1 MKVHTTGNNIK
12 HAHHDEKL
20 KEDLSKRL
28 NKIEGQIRGVNNMIQ
43 NNVYCDDILNQI
55 SSIQSAV
62 SSARNLLLEAH
73 INSCIKESI
82 EGGDDKVIKELMVTL
97 NRMLK

>member
-1 MKVHTTGNNIK
+1 MNKHDHTENTK
-12 HAHHDEKL
+12 HTHHDETL
-20 KEDLSKRL
+20 KRDLDIRFKR
-28 NKIEGQIRGVNNMIQ
+28 IEGQIRGVNNMIQ
-43 NNVYCDDILNQI
+43 NNVYCDDVLNQI
-55 SSIQSAV
+55 SSIQSAL

-82 EGGDDKVIKELMVTL
+82 EGGDNSVIKELMKTL

>member
-1 MKVHTTGNNIK
+1 MTNNNHSGHIK
-12 HAHHDEKL
+12 HAHHDEGL
-20 KEDLSKRL
+20 KKGLDIRFK
-28 NKIEGQIRGVNNMIQ
+28 KIEGQIRGVNNMIQ
-43 NNVYCDDILNQI
+43 NNVYCDDVLNQI
-55 SSIQSAV
+55 SSIQSAL

-82 EGGDDKVIKELMVTL
+82 EGGDNSVITELMKTL

>member
-1 MKVHTTGNNIK
+1 MNDHNHTEHAR
-12 HAHHDEKL
+12 HAHHDESL
-20 KEDLSKRL
+20 KKDLDTRFK
-28 NKIEGQIRGVNNMIQ
+28 KIEGQIRGVNNMIQ
-43 NNVYCDDILNQI
+43 NNVYCDDVLNQI
-55 SSIQSAV
+55 SSIQSAL

-82 EGGDDKVIKELMVTL
+82 EGGDNSVIKELMKTL

>member
-1 MKVHTTGNNIK
+1 MAGHKNKEHIK
-12 HAHHDEKL
+12 HAHHNESL
-20 KEDLSKRL
+20 KRDLDIRFK
-28 NKIEGQIRGVNNMIQ
+28 KIEGQIRGVNNMIQ
-43 NNVYCDDILNQI
+43 KNVYCDNVLNQI
-55 SSIQSAV
+55 SSIQSAL

-82 EGGDDKVIKELMVTL
+82 EGGDNTVIKELMKTL

>member
-1 MKVHTTGNNIK
+1 MSDNNHSSHGR
-12 HAHHDEKL
+12 HAHHDESL
-20 KEDLSKRL
+20 KRDLDIRFK
-28 NKIEGQIRGVNNMIQ
+28 KIEGQIRGVNSMVQ

-55 SSIQSAV
+55 SSINSAL

-82 EGGDDKVIKELMVTL
+82 EGGDNSVIKELMKTL

>member
-1 MKVHTTGNNIK
+1 MIGHEHKKHTK
-12 HAHHDEKL
+12 YAHHNETL
-20 KEDLSKRL
+20 KRNLDTRFKR
-28 NKIEGQIRGVNNMIQ
+28 IEGQIRGVNNMIQ
-43 NNVYCDDILNQI
+43 NNVYCDDVLNQI
-55 SSIQSAV
+55 SSIQSAL

-82 EGGDDKVIKELMVTL
+82 EGGDNSVIKELMKTL